1 MTSHDRRTM
10 ARLLADADQ
19 TFEDYLRAATTRLL
33 TFGGDGA
40 TADVDVID
48 AAVAEARRAWAIQR
62 AELPDVIQRAQG
74 AAR

>member
-1 MTSHDRRTM
+1 MSDETSDL
-10 ARLLADADQ
+10 ARLLAAADQ
-19 TFEDYLRAATTRLL
+19 AFEDYLRAATTRLL

-48 AAVAEARRAWAIQR
+48 AAVAESRRAWAIER
-62 AELPDVIQRAQG
+62 AKLPGVIQRALG